1 MRGVQATQKSRN
13 PGISRATCALDPRV
27 TAKEMGVL
35 QVLSNTWALLLGMA
49 LLMLGN
55 GLQGSLL
62 GVRGEAAGFTTF
74 ELSVVMSAYF
84 VGFLGGSRLTPEL
97 IRRVGHVRVFAA
109 LASFVSAVL
118 ILYPAFQNPY
128 VWIIGRVIIGF
139 CFSGV
144 YVTAES
150 WLNNSVNNDQRGQ
163 ALSLYMMVQM
173 IGIVAAQGVLNLPD
187 ASGYLLFIVASVL
200 VSVSFAP
207 ILLSISPTPAFES
220 TKPMTLQQLLK
231 VSPLGFVGMFL
242 LGGVFAAQFGMAAVF
257 GAEAGLSLAQISIFI
272 ATFYIGAT
280 VVQYPLGWLS
290 DRMDR
295 RVLILVASAAGGV
308 AALAA
313 FLVGQSYAILLIAAF
328 VIGGMSNPLYS
339 LLLAY
344 TNDFLDFED
353 MAAASGGMVFVNGVG
368 AISGPLV
375 TGWLMSVMGPYGFFI
390 IIAVLMFAL
399 SGYAG
404 YRMTQRAAPSVED
417 TGSYTPVMPTSSL
430 VAVEAAQEYAAEMA
444 EDAEISDSQ

>member
-1 MRGVQATQKSRN
+1 MFK
-13 PGISRATCALDPRV
+13 
-27 TAKEMGVL
+27 
-35 QVLSNTWALLLGMA
+35 VLSNTWALLLGMG

-74 ELSVVMSAYF
+74 ELSLVMSAYF

-109 LASFVSAVL
+109 LASFISAVL

-128 VWIIGRVIIGF
+128 LWIAGRVVIGF

-150 WLNNSVNNDQRGQ
+150 WLNNSVSNDQRGQ

-173 IGIVAAQGVLNLPD
+173 IGIVAAQGLLNIPD
-187 ASGYLLFIVASVL
+187 ASGFLLFIIPSVL
-200 VSVSFAP
+200 VSISFAP
-207 ILLSISPTPAFES
+207 ILLSISPTPAFEA
-220 TKPMTLQQLLK
+220 TKPMTLRQLFGI
-231 VSPLGFVGMFL
+231 SPLGFMGMLL
-242 LGGVFAAQFGMAAVF
+242 LGSVFSAQFGMAAVF
-257 GAEAGLSLAQISIFI
+257 GAEAGLSVAQISIFV

-280 VVQYPLGWLS
+280 VLQYPLGWLS

-295 RVLILVASAAGGV
+295 RVLICTASAVGGLGALMAFGFGSNFTVLLAG
-308 AALAA
+308 A
-313 FLVGQSYAILLIAAF
+313 FL
-328 VIGGMSNPLYS
+328 IGGMSNPLYS

-344 TNDFLDFED
+344 TNDFLQVED
-353 MAAASGGMVFVNGVG
+353 MASASGGLIFVNGLG
-368 AISGPLV
+368 AIAGPLV
-375 TGWLMSVMGPYGFFI
+375 TGWLMSVIGPYGYFT
-390 IIAVLMFAL
+390 IIAAL
-399 SGYAG
+399 LLALAAYAA

-417 TGSYTPVMPTSSL
+417 TGSYTPVMPTASV
-430 VAVEAAQEYAAEMA
+430 VAVEAAQEYAADMA
-444 EDAEISDSQ
+444 EDAENEGAQ